1 MSKKI
6 GLFTGS
12 FDPMT
17 LGHLDLIERA
27 SQLFDDLVVGIFYNP
42 HKQSLVPVDKRS
54 EWVEQALGHLKNV
67 RVLTSKDQ
75 LVVEVARQEGVT
87 HLIRGLRNVADME
100 YEASFDFYNRNLA
113 PDIETVYLLAKPE
126 YKFISS
132 SGVRELITFKA
143 DFSAYVPELIVR
155 ELEEYLEELK

>member
-1 MSKKI
+1 MSQKI

-27 SQLFDDLVVGIFYNP
+27 SQLFDELIVGIFYNP
-42 HKQSLVPVDKRS
+42 HKQGLLPLEHRLDGLEK
-54 EWVEQALGHLKNV
+54 ALSHLDNV
-67 RVLTSKDQ
+67 RVLTSENQ
-75 LVVEVARQEGVT
+75 LVVEVARREGVT
-87 HLIRGLRNVADME
+87 HLVRGLRNASDLE

-113 PDIETVYLLAKPE
+113 PEIETVYLLAKPE
-126 YKFISS
+126 YKYVSS

-143 DFSAYVPELIVR
+143 DFTAYVPDRIAI
-155 ELEEYLEELK
+155 ELEKYLEEKQ

>member
-27 SQLFDDLVVGIFYNP
+27 SQLFDELLVGIFYNP
-42 HKQSLVPVDKRS
+42 HKQGLLTL
-54 EWVEQALGHLKNV
+54 EQRLAVLEKALSHLDNV
-67 RVLTSKDQ
+67 RVLTAENQ
-75 LVVEVARQEGVT
+75 LVVEVARREGVT
-87 HLIRGLRNVADME
+87 HLVRGLRNASDLE

-113 PDIETVYLLAKPE
+113 PELETVYLLAKPE
-126 YKFISS
+126 YKYVSS

-143 DFSAYVPELIVR
+143 DFSAYVPDSIAV
-155 ELEEYLEELK
+155 ELEKYLETKQ